1 MVVKGQFVL
10 VELKVARTPE
20 KITFYMAMIMQNT
33 PKKTDKVQV
42 QFLRKTLN
50 SKIISFVYPTLTDI
64 TVVAWGVLHSKLRVK
79 NQRRGKYVFADK
91 LLEKVYEC
99 LSECT

>member
-1 MVVKGQFVL
+1 
-10 VELKVARTPE
+10 
-20 KITFYMAMIMQNT
+20 MAMIMQDT
-33 PKKTDKVQV
+33 PKKTDEVQV
-42 QFLRKTLN
+42 QFLRKTLD
-50 SKIISFVYPTLTDI
+50 SKIISFVYPTQTDI
-64 TVVAWGVLHSKLRVK
+64 AVVAWGDLHAKLKVK